1 MKEEY
6 GVAFHFQSFFPVF
19 VSIYLLSFIDL
30 LMVCVI
36 FPPVQLHPSSQCI
49 PIFPNLPFSSPSS
62 SSSSPITSHA
72 LYALTIFTIQTALL
86 RLSLSL
92 SAGMN
97 RAKLSTLS
105 GYLVIKLSIVVI
117 LCSSSTAREANMPA

>member
-6 GVAFHFQSFFPVF
+6 GVAFHFQSFFPLF
-19 VSIYLLSFIDL
+19 VSIYPLSFIDL

-72 LYALTIFTIQTALL
+72 LYALTLTIQTALL
-86 RLSLSL
+86 RLSFL

-97 RAKLSTLS
+97 WAKLSTLS

>member
-6 GVAFHFQSFFPVF
+6 GVAFHFRSFFPVF
-19 VSIYLLSFIDL
+19 VSIYPLSFIDL

-49 PIFPNLPFSSPSS
+49 PIFPNLPFSSSSS
-62 SSSSPITSHA
+62 SSSSPITFHA

-86 RLSLSL
+86 RLSLS
-92 SAGMN
+92 AGN
-97 RAKLSTLS
+97 WAKLSTLS
-105 GYLVIKLSIVVI
+105 GYMVIKLSIVVI
-117 LCSSSTAREANMPA
+117 LCSSSTVREANMPA